1 MFPESPG
8 AKKIDGAYHQF
19 RWEAAKESFNLSEF
33 GEIDITRYDL
43 EDGYIEGLPIPTG
56 QDNPDSYKHRRGLD
70 NRIQSDDNLD
80 IRTLSNR

>member
-1 MFPESPG
+1 MFPQSPG
-8 AKKIDGAYHQF
+8 LKKIDKEYHEF
-19 RWEAAKESFNLSEF
+19 RWEAAKTTFSLNEF

-56 QDNPDSYKHRRGLD
+56 RDNPESYPHDRGLD
-70 NRIQSDDNLD
+70 NTLQSDANLD

>member
-8 AKKIDGAYHQF
+8 AKKVDGAYHQF
-19 RWEAAKESFNLSEF
+19 RLEASTETFSLDEF

-56 QDNPDSYKHRRGLD
+56 QDNPKSYEHNRGLD
-70 NRIQSDDNLD
+70 NRIQSDDTLD
-80 IRTLSNR
+80 VRTLPTR